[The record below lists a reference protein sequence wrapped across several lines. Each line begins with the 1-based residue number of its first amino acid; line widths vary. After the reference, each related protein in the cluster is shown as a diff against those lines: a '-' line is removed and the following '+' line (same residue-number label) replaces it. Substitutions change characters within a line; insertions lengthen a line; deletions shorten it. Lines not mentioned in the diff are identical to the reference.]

1 MAGNVKDL
9 TSNDFDEA
17 ISSSELPILV
27 DFWAE
32 WCGPCRAVAP
42 VLEEIADENTDKIQ
56 IAKLNVDENQDIAMR
71 YSVRSIP
78 TMLVFSGGEVTKTIV
93 GAKGKADLL
102 KDLELA

>member
-1 MAGNVKDL
+1 MAGNVKEL
-9 TSNDFDEA
+9 SSSDFDQT
-17 ISSSELPILV
+17 ISDSELPVLV

-42 VLEEIADENTDKIQ
+42 VLEEIADENTDKIK

-102 KDLELA
+102 KDLDL